1 MIVEENHTQ
10 LIKQQGQPTR
20 VKVKETLS
28 EIHSHREE
36 PQVKTNVSPRST
48 G

>member
-20 VKVKETLS
+20 VRVKETLS
-28 EIHSHREE
+28 EIHSDTED
-36 PQVKTNVSPRST
+36 PKVV
-48 G
+48 